1 MEKVIKTFGVN
12 AKAFQQ
18 GILVNYWLID
28 ALRMAVENEK
38 PFRAMLEYNP
48 KWRQMVTTVIKE
60 ISEDEH
66 TDELRKFLELKED
79 KNE

>member
-48 KWRQMVTTVIKE
+48 KRRQMVTTVIKE

-66 TDELRKFLELKED
+66 TDELRKFLES
-79 KNE
+79 

>member
-1 MEKVIKTFGVN
+1 MEKVIKIFGVN

-18 GILVNYWLID
+18 GILVNYWLMD

-38 PFRAMLEYNP
+38 PFRATLEYNP
-48 KWRQMVTTVIKE
+48 KRRQKVTTVIKE

-66 TDELRKFLELKED
+66 TDELRKFLES
-79 KNE
+79 